1 MGSWIQ
7 PKCKVL
13 APALEDSAARDGLR
27 VAEGSNNRAV
37 SEAKADRKVA
47 DNKGLP
53 RGVDNSNLRK
63 AVRRVGHNLALSNNE
78 GKAVYPKPQ
87 RHAIF
92 VNRAKLT
99 SLFLANP

>member
-1 MGSWIQ
+1 M
-7 PKCKVL
+7 
-13 APALEDSAARDGLR
+13 APALEASAARVGPKEASR
-27 VAEGSNNRAV
+27 AEGNKA
-37 SEAKADRKVA
+37 AKADRKVA

-53 RGVDNSNLRK
+53 RGADNSNLRK
-63 AVRRVGHNLALSNNE
+63 AVRRVGHNLDPSNNE